1 MSSKYTKPCQGY
13 QEMKSTF
20 WENDGEFISAFFL
33 EFQTGKKGPSSSFL
47 FLLQTLSPPED
58 PSIQKVFF
66 QRVAFDI
73 PKCWMMTKCSLL
85 SSPPNS

>member
-1 MSSKYTKPCQGY
+1 
-13 QEMKSTF
+13 MKSPF
-20 WENDGEFISAFFL
+20 WENEGEFISAFFL
-33 EFQTGKKGPSSSFL
+33 EFQTGKKAPHHLFSSSFKL
-47 FLLQTLSPPED
+47 FPPPED